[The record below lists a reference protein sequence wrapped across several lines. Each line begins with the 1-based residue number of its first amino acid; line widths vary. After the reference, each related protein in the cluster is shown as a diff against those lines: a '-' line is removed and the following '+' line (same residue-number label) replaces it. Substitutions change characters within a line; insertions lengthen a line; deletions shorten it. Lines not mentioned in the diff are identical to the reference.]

1 MAEVQVTR
9 WRDVPSLVTA
19 RDGDEIV
26 KVSLSARF
34 QEAIDE
40 AAMRL
45 DAADSDA
52 YLEGWIRGPWEDVAG
67 SAAQAAEAV
76 SAALEA
82 TWTAEAITAFLD
94 SCGPAT
100 SGDDA

>member
-9 WRDVPSLVTA
+9 WRDIPSMVTA
-19 RDGDEIV
+19 RDGDDVV
-26 KVSLSARF
+26 KVQLAARF

-45 DAADSDA
+45 DAADADA
-52 YLEGWIRGPWEDVAG
+52 YLEGWCRDPWTDVAG
-67 SAAQAAEAV
+67 SATQAADAV
-76 SAALEA
+76 TAELEA
-82 TWTAEAITAFLD
+82 RWSAEAITSLLD
-94 SCGPAT
+94 SYGPGP